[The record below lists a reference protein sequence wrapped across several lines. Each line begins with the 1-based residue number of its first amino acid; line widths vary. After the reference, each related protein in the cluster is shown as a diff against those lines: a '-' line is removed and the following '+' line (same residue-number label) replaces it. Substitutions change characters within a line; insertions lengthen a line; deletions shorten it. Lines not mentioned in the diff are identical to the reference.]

1 MRILIYR
8 VSSETLTI
16 IHRKVFGTKLSG
28 KPFFPILL
36 YHFAIF
42 ALGII
47 LLKVISDNKL
57 IINELISIN

>member
-16 IHRKVFGTKLSG
+16 IHRKIFGTKLSG
-28 KPFFPILL
+28 KVL